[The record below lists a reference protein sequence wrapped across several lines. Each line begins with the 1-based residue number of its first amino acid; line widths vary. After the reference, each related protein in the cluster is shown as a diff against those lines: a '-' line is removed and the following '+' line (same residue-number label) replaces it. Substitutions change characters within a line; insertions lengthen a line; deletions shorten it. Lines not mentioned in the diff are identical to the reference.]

1 MFPSII
7 QVPEIN
13 SMRLFVFKWT
23 PKDDLAVLKISGKSS
38 YTPYS
43 FQTISLCVNHQQ
55 TMYLP
60 IALLQLTIRW
70 YKIRHAGGQA
80 HYYSRTGTSKQ
91 RQVKLHWFRSLCF
104 NVPVRE

>member
-60 IALLQLTIRW
+60 KGLLFGVKWARFSS
-70 YKIRHAGGQA
+70 RHNWIHKGQKRLITE
-80 HYYSRTGTSKQ
+80 SEMSENFSTS
-91 RQVKLHWFRSLCF
+91 S
-104 NVPVRE
+104 

>member
-23 PKDDLAVLKISGKSS
+23 PKDDLAVLKISGKSG

-60 IALLQLTIRW
+60 IGLLQLTITW

-91 RQVKLHWFRSLCF
+91 RQVKLHWSLCF
-104 NVPVRE
+104 DVPVRK